1 MILPEFDTQFSP
13 RPRFRQAVGSR
24 LHRLYQSQLSDDG
37 TIELVDAGTEDIY
50 DAIQSHK
57 DSTDIHVLLKRF
69 QAGDVDVLSKVQGS
83 YGDFTEMPKTYAD
96 ALNAMIAGEQ
106 LFNSLPL
113 ETREKFDFSLHKFI
127 LAMDD
132 WPSFSAALGIEQPS
146 VETVEEVM
154 QNESE
159 Q

>member
-1 MILPEFDTQFSP
+1 MTLPKFDTQFSP
-13 RPRFRQAVGSR
+13 RSRFRQAPGCR
-24 LHRLYQSQLSDDG
+24 THRLYQSKLSDDG

-69 QAGDVDVLSKVQGS
+69 QAGDVDVLSKVQGA

-113 ETREKFDFSLHKFI
+113 ETREIFDFSLHKFI

-132 WPSFSAALGIEQPS
+132 WPSFSAALGIEQPPA
-146 VETVEEVM
+146 VNAEEVKP
-154 QNESE
+154 NESE